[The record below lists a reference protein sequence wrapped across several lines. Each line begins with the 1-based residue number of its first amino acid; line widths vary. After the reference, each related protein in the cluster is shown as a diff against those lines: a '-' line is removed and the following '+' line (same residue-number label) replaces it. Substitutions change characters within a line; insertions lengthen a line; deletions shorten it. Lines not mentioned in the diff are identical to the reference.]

1 MACTIRATTPKIT
14 IDAPIGTASTSR
26 PILVNLTRRATHSFY
41 IAHSKVLNISGI
53 LKAWGCVTSLH
64 SVMPFLAA
72 SRPTALLV
80 ALVVAFMSFGHCL
93 AADLVA
99 PTDALSTAENITNI
113 AETLVSI
120 PVEISTLDDQALDR
134 LQNKASFLAGS
145 QQALDLEKGL
155 FVPINALLQRLF
167 SIFDG
172 SSASDQTAPAL

>member
-1 MACTIRATTPKIT
+1 
-14 IDAPIGTASTSR
+14 
-26 PILVNLTRRATHSFY
+26 
-41 IAHSKVLNISGI
+41 
-53 LKAWGCVTSLH
+53 
-64 SVMPFLAA
+64 MPFLAA

-134 LQNKASFLAGS
+134 LQNKASFLVGS